1 MQLKPTIEYGFTAI
15 RIAKTRNAIKR
26 AGEDEE
32 QALLVECKTVHIL
45 WKTFWLSLIKLNI
58 YLSYDSAIQLLSI

>member
-15 RIAKTRNAIKR
+15 IIAETQNAITS

-32 QALLVECKTVHIL
+32 QELLVECRTVQIP
-45 WKTFWLSLIKLNI
+45 WKTFWQSLIKLNI
-58 YLSYDSAIQLLSI
+58 HLSYDSAIQLLSI

>member
-15 RIAKTRNAIKR
+15 RIAKTQNAITN

-32 QALLVECKTVHIL
+32 QELLVECRIAQIP
-45 WKTFWLSLIKLNI
+45 WKTFWQSLIKLNI
-58 YLSYDSAIQLLSI
+58 HLSYDSAIQLLSI

>member
-15 RIAKTRNAIKR
+15 IIAKTQNAITS

-32 QALLVECKTVHIL
+32 QELLVECRTVQIPGKH
-45 WKTFWLSLIKLNI
+45 FGSLL
-58 YLSYDSAIQLLSI
+58 

>member
-15 RIAKTRNAIKR
+15 RIAKTRNAITS

-32 QALLVECKTVHIL
+32 QALLVECKTVQIL